1 MTFINH
7 ARSAALGKP
16 AEQIT
21 PTPQPETKQPSEG
34 APAAPQKGFISHG
47 SELPPSDRGPVAPA
61 FRALAA
67 SLNAELAADEAI
79 RHSKVSEA
87 LGGMSDQEKLA
98 AHREALAEAVKAGDM
113 TEAEAHALWAR
124 QHADIDPA
132 TLRPRGK

>member
-21 PTPQPETKQPSEG
+21 PTPQPETTPAEGTPQPKVHFGAKQYEESTSF
-34 APAAPQKGFISHG
+34 ASRIHHGFLSISK
-47 SELPPSDRGPVAPA
+47 
-61 FRALAA
+61 ALATEEAHDRARREA
-67 SLNAELAADEAI
+67 S
-79 RHSKVSEA
+79 VSEA
-87 LGGMSDQEKLA
+87 LGLTDAEKLA

-113 TEAEAHALWAR
+113 SEAEAHALWAR

-132 TLRPRGK
+132 TLKLRGK